1 LQMKGEDRRPP
12 GGGKVGDGDR
22 GGRGGGVSGV
32 GKRMK
37 EEAGSG
43 RMGGVCEL
51 LQVATLMGHND
62 DVMGSRDSWKE
73 WRAPP
78 LHPTDWGP
86 AEHVT
91 ESTYL
96 TCAYK

>member
-12 GGGKVGDGDR
+12 GGGRVGDGDR

-43 RMGGVCEL
+43 RMGGC
-51 LQVATLMGHND
+51 ANY
-62 DVMGSRDSWKE
+62 SRWP
-73 WRAPP
+73 RYA
-78 LHPTDWGP
+78 
-86 AEHVT
+86 
-91 ESTYL
+91 
-96 TCAYK
+96 